1 MAFELRKKSRKILK
15 YIKLN
20 DNENSIS
27 KNFYAQLKQYSE
39 VLKFNYFF
47 FLTYM

>member
-1 MAFELRKKSRKILK
+1 MTFELKRKSRKILK

-27 KNFYAQLKQYSE
+27 QNLYDSVEA
-39 VLKFNYFF
+39 VLRNA
-47 FLTYM
+47 